1 MTGDIKKTKYNEMEL
16 HADVHCKLERE
27 QQQQQWRKFGNVNTN
42 GGKIRV
48 TWKEEIPHEAT
59 IWRAF
64 NARRMY
70 FPPGL
75 LIGPAI
81 STGSKGTPISIKQ
94 RIIAIVT
101 ALNT

>member
-1 MTGDIKKTKYNEMEL
+1 MEL
-16 HADVHCKLERE
+16 HADVNLSE
-27 QQQQQWRKFGNVNTN
+27 NNTN
-42 GGKIRV
+42 NNDVNLATLTQTVVKSRV